1 MNEIQQ
7 KILKTSDISGS
18 QRPQEISRPATVP
31 FQDCV
36 WEDVFVTPMV
46 CLIEALASGGV
57 WWCARL
63 VIAARDAAWCALRD
77 KSNTCGVATLGGE
90 GLRVVRYML
99 VCRGGALGAVWCVDR
114 CVVCRSLSSADSR
127 LCSHA
132 RAYTREQIPHVRPLP
147 PKKIFLPPFRGA
159 RFLAERPF
167 SARRRKPCYDFC
179 VGRPGRQAQRPTG
192 KSKHRGERICRTR
205 A

>member
-1 MNEIQQ
+1 
-7 KILKTSDISGS
+7 
-18 QRPQEISRPATVP
+18 
-31 FQDCV
+31 
-36 WEDVFVTPMV
+36 MV
-46 CLIEALASGGV
+46 CSV
-57 WWCARL
+57 

-77 KSNTCGVATLGGE
+77 KSNTCGVATWGGE

-99 VCRGGALGAVWCVDR
+99 VYRGGALGAVWCVDR
-114 CVVCRSLSSADSR
+114 CVVCRSLSSAGSR

-167 SARRRKPCYDFC
+167 SARHRKPCYDFC

-192 KSKHRGERICRTR
+192 KPLQEVDNVQEGNGMNAQELLELKAALLKVERLEVLAILRDAESLDEAIKAIEQR
-205 A
+205 KNG

>member
-1 MNEIQQ
+1 MGGCFCH
-7 KILKTSDISGS
+7 SDGVTHRSACKW
-18 QRPQEISRPATVP
+18 R
-31 FQDCV
+31 CV
-36 WEDVFVTPMV
+36 VV
-46 CLIEALASGGV
+46 CSV
-57 WWCARL
+57 

-77 KSNTCGVATLGGE
+77 KSNTCGVATWGGE

-114 CVVCRSLSSADSR
+114 CVVCRSLSSAGSR

-147 PKKIFLPPFRGA
+147 PKKIFLPPFRGGQGSSQNGLFRHDA
-159 RFLAERPF
+159 GNRAMIFA
-167 SARRRKPCYDFC
+167 SAGQAAK
-179 VGRPGRQAQRPTG
+179 AQRPTG

>member
-1 MNEIQQ
+1 MKKYLLTITSNSTNEREYSVDCRNV
-7 KILKTSDISGS
+7 LK
-18 QRPQEISRPATVP
+18 
-31 FQDCV
+31 
-36 WEDVFVTPMV
+36 
-46 CLIEALASGGV
+46 LANQYGR
-57 WWCARL
+57 CE
-63 VIAARDAAWCALRD
+63 
-77 KSNTCGVATLGGE
+77 GGE

-114 CVVCRSLSSADSR
+114 CVVCRSLSSAGSR
-127 LCSHA
+127 LCFHA
-132 RAYTREQIPHVRPLP
+132 RAYTREQIPHMRPLP

>member
-1 MNEIQQ
+1 MHEGAAAPSYLIRRTGFAGSRSGPSGRFLYHFPAVTEGDRKMMQLGKM
-7 KILKTSDISGS
+7 KISFFRRVLTLS
-18 QRPQEISRPATVP
+18 
-31 FQDCV
+31 
-36 WEDVFVTPMV
+36 TP
-46 CLIEALASGGV
+46 
-57 WWCARL
+57 R
-63 VIAARDAAWCALRD
+63 
-77 KSNTCGVATLGGE
+77 SNTCGVATWGGE

-114 CVVCRSLSSADSR
+114 CVVCRSLSSAGSR

-132 RAYTREQIPHVRPLP
+132 RAYTREQIPHMRPLP

-167 SARRRKPCYDFC
+167 SARHRKPCYDFC

>member
-1 MNEIQQ
+1 MGGCFCH
-7 KILKTSDISGS
+7 SDGVTHRSACKW
-18 QRPQEISRPATVP
+18 R
-31 FQDCV
+31 CV
-36 WEDVFVTPMV
+36 VV
-46 CLIEALASGGV
+46 CPV
-57 WWCARL
+57 

-77 KSNTCGVATLGGE
+77 KSNTCGVATWGGE

-99 VCRGGALGAVWCVDR
+99 VYRGGALGAVWCVDR
-114 CVVCRSLSSADSR
+114 CVVCRSLSSAGSR